1 MPMRIGEE
9 IQKMS
14 RQIKRCKWAGKDSL
28 YIEYHDKQWGV
39 PVYEDAKIFE
49 FLLLETFQAG
59 LSWIT
64 ILRRRENF
72 RTAFDNFDFQKI
84 ANYSD
89 EKLEE
94 LRQDAGIIRNRLK
107 IKASKSNAI
116 AFMEVQKE
124 FVTFSKYLWGFVEG
138 KPLQNNFKSM
148 SEIPT
153 NTPLSDKISK
163 DLKSRGFKFVGSTIV
178 YAHMQ
183 AMGMVNDHTTDCFR
197 HKEV

>member
-1 MPMRIGEE
+1 
-9 IQKMS
+9 MS
-14 RQIKRCKWAGKDSL
+14 RQVKRCNWPKDDAL
-28 YIEYHDKQWGV
+28 YIDYHDKEWGV
-39 PVYEDAKIFE
+39 PVYDDAKIFE

-72 RTAFDNFDFQKI
+72 RKAFDNFDYQKI

-94 LRQDAGIIRNRLK
+94 LRQNPGIIRNKLK
-107 IKASKSNAI
+107 IKAAKTNAI
-116 AFMEVQKE
+116 AFIEVQKE
-124 FVTFSKYLWGFVEG
+124 FGTFSKYLWNFVDG
-138 KPLQNNFKSM
+138 KPIQNNFKSM
-148 SEIPT
+148 IEMPA
-153 NTPLSDKISK
+153 NTSLSDKISA

-183 AMGMVNDHTTDCFR
+183 AMGMVNDHTTNCFR
-197 HKEV
+197 YNEV

>member
-1 MPMRIGEE
+1 
-9 IQKMS
+9 MS
-14 RQIKRCKWAGKDSL
+14 RKVVRCKWCKNDPL
-28 YIEYHDKQWGV
+28 YIEYHDTGWGV
-39 PVYEDAKIFE
+39 PVYDDAKIFE

-89 EKLEE
+89 EKLAE
-94 LRQDAGIIRNRLK
+94 LKLDAGIIRNTLK
-107 IKASKSNAI
+107 IKAAKTNAI

-124 FVTFSKYLWGFVEG
+124 FGTFSKYLWDFVDG
-138 KPLQNNFKSM
+138 KPVQNNFTSM
-148 SEIPT
+148 SEMPA

>member
-1 MPMRIGEE
+1 MDTTN
-9 IQKMS
+9 K
-14 RQIKRCKWAGKDSL
+14 KRCKWPKNDAL
-28 YIEYHDKQWGV
+28 YIEYHDKEWGV
-39 PVYEDAKIFE
+39 PVYEDVKIFE

-72 RTAFDNFDFQKI
+72 RAAFDNFDYQKI

-89 EKLEE
+89 EKLVE
-94 LRQDAGIIRNRLK
+94 LKLDTGIIRNTLK
-107 IKASKSNAI
+107 IKAAKTNAI
-116 AFMEVQKE
+116 AFMKVQKE
-124 FVTFSKYLWGFVEG
+124 FGTFSKYLWDFVDG
-138 KPLQNNFKSM
+138 KPIQNNFSSM
-148 SEIPT
+148 SEMPA
-153 NTPLSDKISK
+153 NTPLSDKISE

-183 AMGMVNDHTTDCFR
+183 AMGMVNDHTVDCFR

>member
-1 MPMRIGEE
+1 MWKREE

-14 RQIKRCKWAGKDSL
+14 RKVKRCKWCENDPL
-28 YIEYHDKQWGV
+28 YIKYHDTQWGV
-39 PVYEDAKIFE
+39 PVYDDTKIFE

-64 ILRRRENF
+64 ILRKRENF
-72 RTAFDNFDFQKI
+72 CKAFDNFNYQKI

-89 EKLEE
+89 EKLSE
-94 LRQDAGIIRNRLK
+94 LKLDSGIIRNTLK
-107 IKASKSNAI
+107 IKAAKTNAI

-124 FVTFSKYLWGFVEG
+124 FGSFSKYLWDFVDG
-138 KPLQNNFKSM
+138 KPVQNNFISM
-148 SEIPT
+148 SEMPA

-183 AMGMVNDHTTDCFR
+183 AMGMVNDHTIDCFR
-197 HKEV
+197 HDE

>member
-1 MPMRIGEE
+1 MDTTN
-9 IQKMS
+9 K
-14 RQIKRCKWAGKDSL
+14 KRCKWPKNDAL
-28 YIEYHDKQWGV
+28 YIEYHDKEWGV

-72 RTAFDNFDFQKI
+72 RVAFDNFNFQKI

-89 EKLEE
+89 EKLAE
-94 LRQDAGIIRNRLK
+94 LKLDAGIIRNTLK
-107 IKASKSNAI
+107 IKAAKTNAI

-124 FVTFSKYLWGFVEG
+124 FGTFSKYIWGFVDG
-138 KPLQNNFKSM
+138 KPMQNNFSSM
-148 SEIPT
+148 SEMPA

-183 AMGMVNDHTTDCFR
+183 AMGMINDHTVDCFR
-197 HKEV
+197 HTEVSNYL